1 MKKHSVLLTVALC
14 LLSAALTFALCV
26 GLFAYRFGGK
36 EGLREVLTLHDA
48 MQLIE
53 DRFVET
59 VDGEKLT
66 DGALR
71 GMVYALEDPWSY
83 YMSAEEYA
91 EYMDYAANQYSGV
104 GITVRMEDDGAG
116 LRIVDVAMD
125 SPADLAGV
133 QIGMLLTAVDD
144 EPMQGKTADQARE
157 AILAGGEDGVKLTLL
172 DENEEVFTCTLVPEM
187 LHRQVVFA
195 EMLEGDIGYIKITNF
210 EADTADN
217 ALKALETLRDEGSV
231 GIIFDV
237 RNNPGGKR
245 SELTKLLDAL
255 LPEGE
260 IFISSD
266 RAGNESIIYSD
277 EACIRMPMA
286 VLVDENSYSAAEY
299 FAAAMSEYGWAETFG
314 VQTTGKARG
323 QMTFSLPGGGAMHF
337 STLKYLTP
345 ERVDL
350 SAQGGFTPEHV
361 IERNGEDDLQLE
373 AALTFLI
380 EGN

>member
-26 GLFAYRFGGK
+26 GLVAYRFGGK
-36 EGLREVLTLHDA
+36 EGLREVLSLRDA
-48 MQLIE
+48 IQLLE
-53 DRFVET
+53 NRFVEP

-104 GITVRMEDDGAG
+104 GITVRAEENAQG
-116 LRIVDVAMD
+116 LRIVEVIPD
-125 SPADLAGV
+125 SPAERAGV
-133 QIGMLLTAVDD
+133 RAGMLLTAVDD
-144 EPMQGKTADQARE
+144 EPMQGKSADQARDK
-157 AILAGGEDGVKLTLL
+157 ILAGGENGVKLTLL
-172 DENEEVFTCTLVPEM
+172 DENEESFSCTVVPE
-187 LHRQVVFA
+187 LLQKQVVYA
-195 EMLEGDIGYIKITNF
+195 EMLEGDVGYIKITNF
-210 EADTADN
+210 ESDTADA
-217 ALKALETLRDEGSV
+217 ALGALETLREQSAV
-231 GIIFDV
+231 AIIFDV
-237 RNNPGGKR
+237 RGNPGGKL
-245 SELTKLLDAL
+245 SELTQLLDAL

-266 RAGNESIIYSD
+266 REGNESIIYSD

-299 FAAAMSEYGWAETFG
+299 FAAALSEYGWAETFG
-314 VQTTGKARG
+314 AKTTGKARG
-323 QMTFSLPGGGAMHF
+323 QMTFTLPDGGAMHF
-337 STLKYLTP
+337 STMKYLTP

-350 SAQGGFTPEHV
+350 SAQGGFTPAHE
-361 IERNGEDDLQLE
+361 IELSGEEDSQLA
-373 AALTFLI
+373 AALSFLTDS
-380 EGN
+380 E

>member
-36 EGLREVLTLHDA
+36 EGLREVLSLRDA

-53 DRFVET
+53 DRFVEP
-59 VDGEKLT
+59 VEGEKLT

-71 GMVYALEDPWSY
+71 GMVNALEDPWSY

-104 GITVRMEDDGAG
+104 GITVRAEEDGSG

-125 SPADLAGV
+125 SPADRAGV
-133 QIGMLLTAVDD
+133 LAGMLLTAVDD

-172 DENEEVFTCTLVPEM
+172 DENEEVFSCTLVPEV
-187 LHRQVVFA
+187 LQKQAVFA

-210 EADTADN
+210 EADTAEN
-217 ALKALETLRDEGSV
+217 ALKALETLRGEGSV

-237 RNNPGGKR
+237 RGNPGGKL
-245 SELTKLLDAL
+245 SELTALLDAL

-266 RAGNESIIYSD
+266 REGNESIIYSD

-314 VQTTGKARG
+314 AQTTGKARG
-323 QMTFSLPGGGAMHF
+323 QMTFSLSDGGALHF
-337 STLKYLTP
+337 STMKYLTP

-350 SAQGGFTPEHV
+350 SAQGGFAPEHV

-373 AALTFLI
+373 AALAFLI

>member
-36 EGLREVLTLHDA
+36 EGLREVLSLRDA
-48 MQLIE
+48 MHLLE
-53 DRFVET
+53 NRFVEP

-104 GITVRMEDDGAG
+104 GITVRAEENAQG
-116 LRIVDVAMD
+116 LRIVEVIPD
-125 SPADLAGV
+125 SPAERAGV
-133 QIGMLLTAVDD
+133 RAGMLLTAVDD
-144 EPMQGKTADQARE
+144 EPMQGKSAHQARDK
-157 AILAGGEDGVKLTLL
+157 ILAGGENGVKLTLL
-172 DENEEVFTCTLVPEM
+172 NENEESFSCTVVPE
-187 LHRQVVFA
+187 LLQKQVVYA
-195 EMLEGDIGYIKITNF
+195 EMLEGDVGYIKITNF
-210 EADTADN
+210 ESDTADA
-217 ALKALETLRDEGSV
+217 ALGALETLREQSAV
-231 GIIFDV
+231 AIIFDV
-237 RNNPGGKR
+237 RGNPGGKL
-245 SELTKLLDAL
+245 SELTQLLDAL

-266 RAGNESIIYSD
+266 REGNENIIYSD
-277 EACIRMPMA
+277 EACIQMPIA

-299 FAAAMSEYGWAETFG
+299 FAAALSEYGWAETFG
-314 VQTTGKARG
+314 AKTTGKARG
-323 QMTFSLPGGGAMHF
+323 QMTFTLPDGGAMHF
-337 STLKYLTP
+337 STMKYLTP

-350 SAQGGFTPEHV
+350 SAQGGFTPAHE
-361 IERNGEDDLQLE
+361 IELSGEEDSQLE
-373 AALTFLI
+373 AALSFLTDS
-380 EGN
+380 E